1 MMAQSHQRTS
11 RRQDPI
17 GELARVRRDASGGI
31 YRAPSQAP
39 SRLDA
44 SGRIYRSASSIT
56 SAESMRL
63 ACAPKSFAERKQPV
77 KYQSSVPALSV
88 SSSEDSSAMP
98 HNSRLSSGGSF
109 WTKGKSLLS
118 KCKSLS
124 PKGSVKSD
132 KTSKGD
138 LVTTKDNIESLKPS
152 KDNTESLKHVELS
165 ASVGQNHT
173 SAEIQVRESLKH
185 VESSGSVGQNHT
197 SAEIQVRQ
205 DDNEKI
211 EEYVDERY
219 VEEYD
224 ESVYHED
231 TATVDTNDERR
242 AVIKDSWDFFRMVCS
257 LSRDRRKYDEVFRR
271 MQLDPVYPYLD
282 SMMGMNDSI
291 DDVPR
296 ENAGANKHLSQAV
309 RDEYCMM
316 PAAGMNKHLSQVT
329 KDTYYKMSVSAIT
342 QDLVKQAEVA
352 LPSLVEIC
360 KALATSLGIEEYAV
374 GPLKEAKSAIRKAEE
389 KYEGDVLKVTDFCRA
404 LIVVEDFPTLL
415 ALLELACDSFSPLIR
430 RVKLSSLQ
438 SYRASKPGGYRDCII
453 NIELK
458 DHICEISVHL
468 QPLWTVCGVDGF
480 RHYRHCLKYSIDTFG
495 DPKNALVG
503 LDSMTVSDLIRV
515 AENSV
520 SGMPLETLEW
530 HHEKFILDYFCE
542 GLLFLHRG
550 LNELA
555 ESTFNKLVK
564 LRCLHPDIGPD
575 HPETVVL
582 YGYLKQALQVQSKNA
597 EAEIVAGWILESDQK
612 GRMGKAEAEKPI
624 WDQLVLEPLESIID
638 PGKKE
643 REVEERLKKE
653 VRASKQ
659 AWKKI
664 REERFKFLDGV

>member
-1 MMAQSHQRTS
+1 
-11 RRQDPI
+11 
-17 GELARVRRDASGGI
+17 
-31 YRAPSQAP
+31 
-39 SRLDA
+39 
-44 SGRIYRSASSIT
+44 
-56 SAESMRL
+56 
-63 ACAPKSFAERKQPV
+63 
-77 KYQSSVPALSV
+77 
-88 SSSEDSSAMP
+88 MP
-98 HNSRLSSGGSF
+98 TNSRLANGGSF

-124 PKGSVKSD
+124 SKGSVKSD
-132 KTSKGD
+132 KTSNGD
-138 LVTTKDNIESLKPS
+138 LVTSKDNIESREHA
-152 KDNTESLKHVELS
+152 ESS
-165 ASVGQNHT
+165 AIVGQNLKT
-173 SAEIQVRESLKH
+173 AE
-185 VESSGSVGQNHT
+185 T
-197 SAEIQVRQ
+197 QVRQ
-205 DDNEKI
+205 DDNENY

-231 TATVDTNDERR
+231 TTTVDSNAERR
-242 AVIKDSWDFFRMVCS
+242 ANIKNSWDFFRMVCS
-257 LSRDRRKYDEVFRR
+257 LLRDRRKYDEVFRR

-296 ENAGANKHLSQAV
+296 ENVGANKHLSQAV

-316 PAAGMNKHLSQVT
+316 PA
-329 KDTYYKMSVSAIT
+329 SVVA

-352 LPSLVEIC
+352 LPSLMEIC
-360 KALATSLGIEEYAV
+360 KALTASLGIEEYAM
-374 GPLKEAKSAIRKAEE
+374 GPVKDAKSAMRKAEE

-404 LIVVEDFPTLL
+404 LIIVEDFPTLL

-438 SYRASKPGGYRDCII
+438 TYRASKPGGYRDCII

-468 QPLWTVCGVDGF
+468 QPMWAVCGVDGF

-495 DPKNALVG
+495 DPKNALSG

-520 SGMPLETLEW
+520 SGMPLEILEW

-575 HPETVVL
+575 HPETVAL

-597 EAEIVAGWILESDQK
+597 EAEVVASWILESDQN
-612 GRMGKAEAEKPI
+612 RRTGKAEAEKPI
-624 WDQLVLEPLESIID
+624 WDQLILEPLESIMD

-643 REVEERLKKE
+643 REVEERLRKE

-664 REERFKFLDGV
+664 REERFKFLDGI